1 MNVFGIVKSL
11 VLPVLTKTEPL
22 LIDLGSSYTRVYSGD
37 SEIFNEATCL
47 AVHTNTQSVVAI
59 GNKALN
65 LLGKTPQ
72 SIEVNFPV
80 LHGVIA
86 HPKYLEYYLTAV
98 LKAALPDTQFQRYL
112 LGITTKIAVPS
123 SVSPAKKTLLQQV
136 LKAVGFTKIDF
147 VKSGYAVAKNIS
159 QNDTKLKDICVLD
172 IGAYKSEISIF
183 SLGELIYSQSY
194 RLGGIYFTESLQK
207 IVRSKHHCVVG
218 WHVAEAAKKEIG
230 SVTTSKEK
238 VAIRGKDLMTQA
250 SKTVI
255 LDASDIKTE
264 FSKLLDE
271 LLDNIQQF
279 ISLLPSE
286 VAVSVLDKGI
296 YLTGGGSQLMGID
309 QALIEKFKCDVL
321 VSTSPEKDVIIGLQ
335 KI

>member
-22 LIDLGSSYTRVYSGD
+22 LIDLGSSYTRVYSGE
-37 SEIFNEATCL
+37 SQIFNEATCL
-47 AVHTNTQSVVAI
+47 AVHTTSQSVVAI

-65 LLGKTPQ
+65 LLGKTPRT
-72 SIEVNFPV
+72 IEVNFPV

-86 HPKYLEYYLTAV
+86 HPKYLEYYLISV
-98 LKAALPDTQFQRYL
+98 LKNALPETQLQRYL
-112 LGITTKIAVPS
+112 LGITAKIAVPS
-123 SVSPAKKTLLQQV
+123 STSPAKKTLLQQV
-136 LKAVGFTKIDF
+136 LKAVGFTKVEFIS
-147 VKSGYAVAKNIS
+147 SGYAVAKNIS
-159 QNDTKLKDICVLD
+159 KNDAKLKDICVLD

-194 RLGGIYFTESLQK
+194 RLGGIHFTESLQK
-207 IVRSKHHCVVG
+207 IVRTKHHCVVG
-218 WHVAEAAKKEIG
+218 WHIAETAKKEIG
-230 SVTTSKEK
+230 TVVTSKEK
-238 VAIRGKDLMTQA
+238 IAIRGKDLMSQA

-255 LDASDIKTE
+255 LDASDVKLE

-296 YLTGGGSQLMGID
+296 YITGGGSQLKGID

-321 VSTSPEKDVIIGLQ
+321 VSTNPEKDVIIGLQ
-335 KI
+335 NI